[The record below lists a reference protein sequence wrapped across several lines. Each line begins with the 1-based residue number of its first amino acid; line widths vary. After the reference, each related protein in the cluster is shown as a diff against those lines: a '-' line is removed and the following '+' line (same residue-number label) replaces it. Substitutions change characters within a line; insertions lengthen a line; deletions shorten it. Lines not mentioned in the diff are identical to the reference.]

1 MKLSQLLSGVEVLE
15 THAPDMELT
24 GVAYDS
30 RRVKPGEAF
39 VAISGFTTDGNRYIP
54 MAMEQGARVVVTDR
68 KPQSDVPYVLVTS
81 SRLALAVMSANWYDH
96 PAGKMTMI
104 GVTGTNGKTS
114 VTLLLKSVLE
124 QVTGCKVGLV
134 GTTQNMIGD
143 RVIPTERTT
152 PESLELQGLFAAM
165 AEAGCRY
172 VVMEVSSHALAL
184 ERVGGVRFHAAAFT
198 NLTEDHLDFHK
209 TMENYAEAKALLFD
223 RCDVGVFNLD
233 DDYCGFMMERSGCK
247 RLTCS
252 EKEQSADL
260 FAHEN
265 QLASDHVSFT
275 LAFRGENFQVKVN
288 IPGLFTAYNAMT
300 VLGLAAA
307 LELPM
312 GASIAALGK
321 AQGVK
326 GRMEVVPTPETDF
339 TVLIDYAHT
348 PDSLENVLRS
358 VRGYCKG
365 HLVAVFGCGGDRDP
379 IKRPIM
385 GAIGVREAD
394 FVVFTSDNPRTED
407 PNAILKD
414 ILAGVGDTQTPYVVI
429 ENRPE
434 AIRYALDHGQKDDII
449 VLAGKGHETY
459 QEICGVKRH
468 LDERE
473 VVAQWL
479 CDRKE
484 KR

>member
-15 THAPDMELT
+15 THVPDMELT

-30 RRVKPGEAF
+30 RRVKPGDVF
-39 VAISGFTTDGNRYIP
+39 VAISGFATDGNRYIP
-54 MAMEQGARVVVTDR
+54 KAMEQGARVVVTDR

-134 GTTQNMIGD
+134 GTIQNMIGD

-260 FAHEN
+260 FAHEI

-275 LAFRGENFQVKVN
+275 LAFRGENFPVKVN

-312 GASIAALGK
+312 EASIAALGK

-326 GRMEVVPTPETDF
+326 GRVEVVPTPETDF

-358 VRGYCKG
+358 VRGYCMG
-365 HLVAVFGCGGDRDP
+365 RLVAVFGCGGDRDP
-379 IKRPIM
+379 IKRPVM

-407 PNAILKD
+407 PDAILKD
-414 ILAGVGDTQTPYVVI
+414 ILAGVGDTRTPYVVI